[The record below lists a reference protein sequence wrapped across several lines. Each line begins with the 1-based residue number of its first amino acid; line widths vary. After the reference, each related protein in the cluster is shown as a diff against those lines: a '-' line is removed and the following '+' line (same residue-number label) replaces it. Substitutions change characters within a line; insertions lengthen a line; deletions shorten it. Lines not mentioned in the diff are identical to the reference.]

1 MILWING
8 AFGSGKTTCAKLL
21 EKQLPHAFLYDPEQ
35 AGFFIRDQLPESL
48 QQPDFQHHPEWREFN
63 YRMLSKI
70 ATSFDEVILV
80 PMTLVDATYVDEIIG
95 RLQRDG
101 VDVRHLILEANR
113 QMLVKRLNKR
123 FEWFNSWGKAQ
134 IDRCQSAFQS
144 EIHAEKII
152 TDHLSK
158 QDVARAVANY
168 IDLTLSSK

>member
-1 MILWING
+1 MIIWING

-21 EKQLPHAFLYDPEQ
+21 EKQLPNAFLYDPEQ
-35 AGFFIRDQLPESL
+35 VGFFIRNQLPKSL

-70 ATSFDEVILV
+70 ATSFDGVILV

-101 VDVRHLILEANR
+101 IDVRHLILEAHR
-113 QMLVKRLNKR
+113 QTLVKRLNKR

-134 IDRCQSAFQS
+134 IDRCQSAFES
-144 EIHAEKII
+144 DIRAEKII
-152 TDHLSK
+152 TDHRSK
-158 QDVARAVANY
+158 QDVAQAVA
-168 IDLTLSSK
+168 DRVGLTLSSK

>member
-1 MILWING
+1 MIIWING

-21 EKQLPHAFLYDPEQ
+21 EKQLSNAFLYDPEQ

-70 ATSFDEVILV
+70 ATSFDGVILV

-101 VDVRHLILEANR
+101 IDVRHLILEANR
-113 QMLVKRLNKR
+113 QTLVKRLNKR
-123 FEWFNSWGKAQ
+123 FEWFNSWGKTQ
-134 IDRCQSAFQS
+134 IDRCQSAFES
-144 EIHAEKII
+144 NIRAEKII
-152 TDHLSK
+152 TDHRSK
-158 QDVARAVANY
+158 QDVAQAVA
-168 IDLTLSSK
+168 DRVGLTLSSK

>member
-8 AFGSGKTTCAKLL
+8 AFGSGKTTCAKIL
-21 EKQLPHAFLYDPEQ
+21 EKQLPNAFLYDPEQ

-48 QQPDFQHHPEWREFN
+48 QKPDFQHHPEWREFN

-70 ATSFDEVILV
+70 ATSFDGVILV

-113 QMLVKRLNKR
+113 QTLVKRLNKR

-134 IDRCQSAFQS
+134 IDRCQSAFES
-144 EIHAEKII
+144 NIRAEKII
-152 TDHLSK
+152 TDHRSK
-158 QDVARAVANY
+158 QDVAQAVA
-168 IDLTLSSK
+168 DRVGLTLSSK

>member
-21 EKQLPHAFLYDPEQ
+21 EKQLPNAFLYDP
-35 AGFFIRDQLPESL
+35 DQLPKSL

-70 ATSFDEVILV
+70 ATSFDGVILV

-101 VDVRHLILEANR
+101 IGVRHLILEANR
-113 QMLVKRLNKR
+113 QTLVKRLNKR
-123 FEWFNSWGKAQ
+123 FEWFNSWGKSQ

>member
-70 ATSFDEVILV
+70 STPFDGVILV

-113 QMLVKRLNKR
+113 QTLVKRLNKR

-158 QDVARAVANY
+158 QDVARAVANH
-168 IDLTLSSK
+168 IGLTLSSK